1 MMQITKKYWAYSLL
15 AMALVFFVYKK
26 FMKQESAIEVKTFK
40 VQNGW
45 GYDVYKNNKIY
56 IHQTIIPAIEGQK
69 NFVSQEQAKVIGN
82 LVANKL
88 QQGKGGGLP
97 QITLEEID
105 SLKIT
110 K

>member
-1 MMQITKKYWAYSLL
+1 MMQITKKYWAYILL
-15 AMALVFFVYKK
+15 VFALVFLGYQKLF
-26 FMKQESAIEVKTFK
+26 KQENTIEIKTFK

-45 GYDVYKNNKIY
+45 GYDVYRNNKLY

-69 NFVSQEQAKVIGN
+69 AFKSQEQATIIGN
-82 LVANKL
+82 LVASKI
-88 QQGKGGGLP
+88 QKREGGGLP
-97 QITLEEID
+97 QITVAEID